1 MSVEKMRK
9 ELEQHDRLDAL
20 AEQILLGKTLDF
32 LKANVSIERAEEPPR
47 FSVEKS

>member
-1 MSVEKMRK
+1 LEVCGRFL

-32 LKANVSIERAEEPPR
+32 LKANVSIEPAGEPAL
-47 FSVEKS
+47 SVEK